1 MYRSV
6 FAKILKAVTL
16 CVNIYKHFFMLS
28 RLVKYW
34 AKNILRNTFLSAS
47 SILILTLLMFFIN
60 ILLVLHDVSLRIID
74 GVNEKLTISL
84 YLDEQYD
91 KNSVEIIDLQN
102 DIKRTI
108 PEVSIVY
115 KTKDEVLEELRETD
129 PELVGILERQNP
141 LPETISISDIPLKS
155 YENLNSIIESK
166 LYVLTENV
174 QEESLRNN
182 ENFST
187 YTRQFER
194 IDRVTSVLNIL
205 QIGLYVIIIT
215 FVISIAII
223 VYSIIWNFIYYYKD
237 EIYITRLVWGSK
249 LFIYGPFSLQWMMY
263 VGISFII
270 SSSLFLILLSN
281 LRFVFE
287 LSEFSDVYT
296 WNLPLVLFIQAIV
309 FLIVGAGSWFLSSRR
324 YLKK

>member
-1 MYRSV
+1 
-6 FAKILKAVTL
+6 
-16 CVNIYKHFFMLS
+16 MLS
-28 RLVKYW
+28 RLVKYG
-34 AKNILRNTFLSAS
+34 AKNILRNTFLSVS

-84 YLDEQYD
+84 YLQDEYD

-102 DIKRTI
+102 DIKRAVPDVVI
-108 PEVSIVY
+108 NY
-115 KTKDEVLEELRETD
+115 KTKDEVLEDLRKTD
-129 PELVGILERQNP
+129 PELVDILERQNP
-141 LPETISISDIPLKS
+141 LPETISISNIPLKS
-155 YENLNSIIESK
+155 YENLNSVIESK
-166 LYVLTENV
+166 LFVLTENFD
-174 QEESLRNN
+174 EESLRDN

-187 YTRQFER
+187 YTGQFER
-194 IDRVTSVLNIL
+194 IAKVTSVLNIL
-205 QIGLYVIIIT
+205 QIGLYIIIAT
-215 FVISIAII
+215 FIVSIAII

-249 LFIYGPFSLQWMMY
+249 LFIYGPFSIQGMMY

-296 WNLPLVLFIQAIV
+296 WNLALVLTIQGV
-309 FLIVGAGSWFLSSRR
+309 VLLLVGAGSWFLSSRR

>member
-1 MYRSV
+1 
-6 FAKILKAVTL
+6 
-16 CVNIYKHFFMLS
+16 MLS
-28 RLVKYW
+28 RLITYW
-34 AKNILRNTFLSAS
+34 AKNIMRNTFLSAS

-74 GVNEKLTISL
+74 GVNEKLSISL

-102 DIKRTI
+102 DISRAI
-108 PEVSIVY
+108 PEVLITY
-115 KTKDEVLEELRETD
+115 KSKDEVLEDLRKTD
-129 PELVGILERQNP
+129 PELVDILERQNP
-141 LPETISISDIPLKS
+141 LPETISISNIPLNS
-155 YENLNSIIESK
+155 YEQLNSIIEAK
-166 LYVLTENV
+166 LFVLSENID
-174 QEESLRNN
+174 EASLRNQ

-194 IDRVTSVLNIL
+194 IWKVTGVLTIL
-205 QIGLYVIIIT
+205 QIGLYIIIAT
-215 FVISIAII
+215 FIVSIAII
-223 VYSIIWNFIYYYKD
+223 VYSIIGNFIYYYKD

-249 LFIYGPFSLQWMMY
+249 LFIYGPFSLQGMMY

-270 SSSLFLILLSN
+270 SSTLFLILLSN
-281 LRFVFE
+281 LRYVFE

-296 WNLPLVLFIQAIV
+296 GNLPVVLWIQGMVLLVV
-309 FLIVGAGSWFLSSRR
+309 WAGSWFLSSRR

>member
-1 MYRSV
+1 
-6 FAKILKAVTL
+6 
-16 CVNIYKHFFMLS
+16 MLS
-28 RLVKYW
+28 RLITYW
-34 AKNILRNTFLSAS
+34 AKNIMRNTFLSAS

-74 GVNEKLTISL
+74 GVNEKLSISL

-102 DIKRTI
+102 DISRAI
-108 PEVSIVY
+108 PEVLITY
-115 KTKDEVLEELRETD
+115 KSKDEVLEDLRKTD
-129 PELVGILERQNP
+129 PELVDILERQNP
-141 LPETISISDIPLKS
+141 LPETISISNIPLNS
-155 YENLNSIIESK
+155 YEQLNSIIEAK
-166 LYVLTENV
+166 LFVLSENID
-174 QEESLRNN
+174 EASLRNQ

-194 IDRVTSVLNIL
+194 IWKVTGVLTIL
-205 QIGLYVIIIT
+205 QIGLYIIIAT
-215 FVISIAII
+215 FIVSIAII
-223 VYSIIWNFIYYYKD
+223 VYSIIGNFIYYYKD

-249 LFIYGPFSLQWMMY
+249 LFIYGPFSLQGMMY

-270 SSSLFLILLSN
+270 SSTLFLILLSN
-281 LRFVFE
+281 LRYVFE

-296 WNLPLVLFIQAIV
+296 GNLPVVLWIQGMVLFAV
-309 FLIVGAGSWFLSSRR
+309 WAGSWFLSSRR